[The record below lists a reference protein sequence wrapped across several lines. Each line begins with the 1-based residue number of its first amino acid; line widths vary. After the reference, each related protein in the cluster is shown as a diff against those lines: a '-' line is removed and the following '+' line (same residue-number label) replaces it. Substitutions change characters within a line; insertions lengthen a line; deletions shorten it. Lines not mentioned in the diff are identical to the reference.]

1 MRTFETALIVINL
14 LTLLLSLK
22 RQPRTVWFAAAGLNL
37 LLLVLH
43 GLLEGVRYQMAFS
56 YLLVI
61 GVTLYAFARA
71 IDLFDNPHGRRRL
84 SALGVLL
91 TTGALLLLSLTAYLA
106 YALPVFDLPAPTG
119 GYAVGVEYFQFM
131 DKSRRDPFLDH
142 TDQPREVLVKIYY
155 PAVPDQSK
163 PYLPYF
169 GGSRD
174 LVRLF
179 AAGYGMPE
187 PLFYQLNLVKT
198 HAQTGLALPYQEDSF
213 PVILFSHGA
222 GTSAEVQTA
231 QSEDLASHGY
241 IVAAIDHP
249 YVSSATVFPDRI
261 ISHKDATTDFNTAD
275 PAEVITQIM
284 AEDVR
289 FVISQLDAMNAGE
302 IASIFHSRMNLEQIG
317 VVGHSVGGAVAYN
330 LALNDS
336 RVKAAVN
343 LDGVVYV
350 TPRGEGAAPFL
361 MLASDG
367 AHARAMRSGESLM
380 KPLADLSAEE
390 QEMQMMMYG
399 SAENYQEVYFKAQQ
413 NLTGLLGVLGESG
426 NLFTIAGS
434 DHMKFT
440 DIGLFIG
447 DPRLRALI
455 NIRGE
460 TDPAQV
466 LAITRDLTR
475 AFFDQHLK
483 GEGQEI
489 ENLLQAYEQLIR
501 LETASLH
508 SQ

>member
-22 RQPRTVWFAAAGLNL
+22 RQPRTFWLAAAGLNL

-43 GLLEGVRYQMAFS
+43 GLREGVRYQMAFS
-56 YLLVI
+56 YVLVI

-71 IDLFDNPHGRRRL
+71 IDLFDDPYSRRMPVALRL
-84 SALGVLL
+84 LL
-91 TTGALLLLSLTAYLA
+91 TGGALLLLGLTAYLA

-119 GYAVGVEYFQFM
+119 GYAVGVEYFHFV

-179 AAGYGMPE
+179 AAGYGLPE

-198 HAQTGLALPYQEDSF
+198 HAQTGLTLPYQPDSF
-213 PVILFSHGA
+213 PVILVSHGA
-222 GTSAEVQTA
+222 GTSVEVQTA
-231 QSEDLASHGY
+231 QNEDLASHGY

-261 ISHKDATTDFNTAD
+261 ISHKDATTDFNVAD

-284 AEDVR
+284 AEDVQ
-289 FVISQLDAMNAGE
+289 FVVSQLDAMNAGE
-302 IASIFHSRMNLEQIG
+302 IASIFHSRMNLEQLG
-317 VVGHSVGGAVAYN
+317 VIGHSVGGAVAYN

-350 TPRGEGAAPFL
+350 TPHDQAAPFL

-367 AHARAMRSGESLM
+367 AHARAMQNGESLM
-380 KPLADLSAEE
+380 KPLEDLSAEE

-413 NLTGLLGVLGESG
+413 NLTGLLGVLRTSG
-426 NLFTIAGS
+426 DLFTIKGS

-447 DPRLRALI
+447 DPRLRALLQ
-455 NIRGE
+455 IRGE

-475 AFFDQHLK
+475 MFFDQRLK
-483 GEGQEI
+483 GEPQEV

-501 LETASLH
+501 MDPASLH